1 MPSNS
6 NLISL
11 SSFVYGQFTF
21 IILYRKCNLQC
32 RNQSSNRFARSSTSN
47 LMLAPS
53 LHSLE
58 KSIALQN
65 FCNFQQ
71 MRNFLGIICNET
83 HRKQWRYS
91 SAYRLRYC
99 HIGRFSNFL
108 THWLVNACGCMGVSV
123 FCICVCVCENLKL
136 KKPKLD
142 DILISGWLA
151 WMVEVHQKSI
161 LMAISVMKS
170 LKHWFG
176 QFGCTQQ
183 SIASINLP
191 PHWERFSFSQREN
204 VLKSG
209 HINFECMC
217 AQRAIKSIESIK
229 LLVYLQ

>member
-123 FCICVCVCENLKL
+123 FCICVCVWKFEIKETQTRRYSNFRMVSLNGWSASKEHIDGNKRHEVFKTL
-136 KKPKLD
+136 IRSVWLHTAVDSIHKFAPTLRE
-142 DILISGWLA
+142 ILI
-151 WMVEVHQKSI
+151 
-161 LMAISVMKS
+161 
-170 LKHWFG
+170 
-176 QFGCTQQ
+176 
-183 SIASINLP
+183 
-191 PHWERFSFSQREN
+191 FSKRE
-204 VLKSG
+204 
-209 HINFECMC
+209 C
-217 AQRAIKSIESIK
+217 A
-229 LLVYLQ
+229 